1 VGSSTNHLS
10 DNVAL
15 APLDILKSSNPAAL
29 DFPFSDGYDYDDY
42 DYDDDYYEGFE
53 FETDLADSDYNFSLA
68 AKFDNLDLP
77 PGVEAN
83 VPWLQKPAPVL
94 PSRIQPKTV
103 VEDAIDLK
111 FKAFKQ
117 FDTVQGDYDHYFAK
131 PEYVK
136 GIKAVKK
143 VVHKQFLFVYFSF
156 KYFCI
161 SI

>member
-1 VGSSTNHLS
+1 MGSSTNHLY

-15 APLDILKSSNPAAL
+15 APLDILKSSNPGSL
-29 DFPFSDGYDYDDY
+29 DFHFSDGYDYDDFDY
-42 DYDDDYYEGFE
+42 DYDDYEGFV
-53 FETDLADSDYNFSLA
+53 FDTDLADSDYNFSLA

-83 VPWLQKPAPVL
+83 VPWLQKPAPEM
-94 PSRIQPKTV
+94 PSRIQLKTV
-103 VEDAIDLK
+103 VEDAIDLN

-143 VVHKQFLFVYFSF
+143 VVHKQ
-156 KYFCI
+156 I
-161 SI
+161 